1 MIWPDTVHSL
11 EHILKLYFTFK
22 IKSILKLKFFQDIR
36 SSWVMSLISYFVL
49 ILKFIDCMTFAN
61 LKLNF
66 PILTMSTR
74 CCAFNF
80 CTNNAT
86 KITKWKKQTCE
97 IHHTRYGLGS
107 CICEPPFHLYPF
119 PTELKD
125 NYARLKW
132 TSIVNRKNGSQNWIP
147 KEDSRVCSEHFE
159 DGRPTTSNP
168 YPTLKLGYTPSKPI
182 TSRPPPKERSD
193 ISQGNKRKRI
203 HLDLAADSHTCLTD
217 QQSVSENEHSVSEN
231 EHSLHVAKETEIQ
244 NTGIY
249 SDDNQGK
256 IARLEEKI
264 KELEIK
270 LEAKSKEK
278 SLAPIKKNSVCTS
291 TIMKSDA
298 KVKFYTGLPNQASFN
313 AVFQAILP
321 HIHKVRYWKGPKRL
335 CNPLRQKSKFSCNL
349 RTLSPKEEMMLCLMK
364 LRLGILN
371 EDLADR
377 FGVSTTH
384 VSSVFTTWI
393 KLLSSVL
400 GSLVFNPPRE
410 VVISNLPPSFQN
422 NVYRGVKHIIDCTEI
437 FIATPNNLQIA
448 AQTWSDYKHHHTAK
462 ILVSITPAGM
472 INFVSEAWT
481 GRASDKFVTLNSGF
495 LDIIEPYDK
504 VMADRGFPIREE
516 LTLLRAEL
524 LIPPGRRGVS
534 QMSASDVSKTKSI
547 ANRRIYVEQAI
558 CRMKQFHI
566 IKNELPITLLHH
578 LDDIVKVIAG
588 ICNLYP
594 PLPRY

>member
-1 MIWPDTVHSL
+1 MKNIFHLT
-11 EHILKLYFTFK
+11 
-22 IKSILKLKFFQDIR
+22 FFQDIQ
-36 SSWVMSLISYFVL
+36 SYWVMSLISCCFY
-49 ILKFIDCMTFAN
+49 ILNFIDLSLHDVYNSEVEFQ
-61 LKLNF
+61 
-66 PILTMSTR
+66 ILTMSTR

-86 KITKWKKQTCE
+86 KISKWKKQTCE
-97 IHHTRYGLGS
+97 IHHINYGLGS

-125 NYARLKW
+125 NYARQKW
-132 TSIVNRKNGSQNWIP
+132 TSIVNRKNGSQNWRP

-159 DGRPTTSNP
+159 DGKPTTSNP
-168 YPTLKLGYTPSKPI
+168 YPTLNLGYTPHKPI
-182 TSRPPPKERSD
+182 TSRPPPMERSD
-193 ISQGNKRKRI
+193 VPHTNKRKKL
-203 HLDLAADSHTCLTD
+203 HLAAESQQCLT
-217 QQSVSENEHSVSEN
+217 QQPSSDLICEDEQSWHAFSNDYLEK
-231 EHSLHVAKETEIQ
+231 VAH
-244 NTGIY
+244 
-249 SDDNQGK
+249 
-256 IARLEEKI
+256 LEEKI

-270 LEAKSKEK
+270 LETKSKEK
-278 SLAPIKKNSVCTS
+278 SLVPIKKISVCTS
-291 TIMKSDA
+291 TVMKSDA
-298 KVKFYTGLPNQASFN
+298 KVKYYTGLPNQASFN
-313 AVFQAILP
+313 TVFQAILP

-335 CNPLRQKSKFSCNL
+335 CNPLKQKNKFSCNL

-364 LRLGILN
+364 LRLGLLN
-371 EDLADR
+371 EDIADR
-377 FGVSTTH
+377 FGVSATH

-393 KLLSSVL
+393 RLLSSVL
-400 GSLVFNPPRE
+400 GTLVFNPPRE
-410 VVISNLPPSFQN
+410 VVLSNLPPSFRN
-422 NVYRGVKHIIDCTEI
+422 NVYRGVRYIIDCTEI
-437 FIATPNNLQIA
+437 FIETPNNLQVA

-495 LDIIEPYDK
+495 LNIIEPYDK

-524 LIPPGRRGVS
+524 LVPPGRRGVS

-558 CRMKQFHI
+558 RRLKQFHI
-566 IKNELPITLLHH
+566 IKNEIPITLLHH